1 MGVTRVVGIETEYG
15 VVSPGNPGANPILM
29 SSQVVNAYRALAEL
43 PRPPRWDYLDE
54 DPLADARGF
63 HLQRASAH
71 PSLLTDDPS
80 RPAPS
85 GDVPTGD
92 ADAGDF
98 VVAGPVTGIAR
109 PAAPLYDDPSTS
121 NAILTNGARLY
132 VDHAHPEYSAP
143 EVLTPRE
150 AVVWDVAGE
159 RVMLRAARE
168 LASAGIDVDLY
179 KNNGDGKGASYGTHE
194 NFLVDRGVP
203 FETLVDLLTPFLVTR
218 QVIVGSGRVGLGQ
231 RGEDAGFQ
239 MSQRADFME
248 AEVGLETTLRRPI
261 VNTRDEPHADRERWR
276 RLHVI
281 IGDANLLET
290 ATFLKIGMTNLV
302 LAVAENLHRLGPATA
317 RLVGLRLAD
326 PVGDVRGVSRDLD
339 LAAPLYVRGGGTVT
353 ALEVQGLYLDA
364 AREVAALDGT
374 PDAPTQEVLDRWED
388 VLVRLGRS
396 LAECA
401 RDVEWVAKH
410 RLLDRMRER
419 EGLGWASP
427 RLAAFDLQW
436 SDVRPERG
444 VYQRLLAAGAVD
456 RLTTEAEVADAVH
469 HPPVST
475 RAYFRGEV
483 VARFGPHLDA
493 ASWDS
498 VVLDVPGAPALQRVP
513 MLDPHKGTRAQ
524 VGPLFDAH
532 GDDVGAF
539 LAALLA

>member
-15 VVSPGNPGANPILM
+15 VVSPGNPGANAILM

-63 HLQRASAH
+63 HLERAAAH

-85 GDVPTGD
+85 GDVPAGD
-92 ADAGDF
+92 ADAGDS

-109 PAAPLYDDPSTS
+109 PATPLYDDPSTS

-150 AVVWDVAGE
+150 SVVWDVAGE

-194 NFLVDRGVP
+194 NFLVDRAVP
-203 FETLVDLLTPFLVTR
+203 FDTLVDVLTPFFVTR
-218 QVIVGSGRVGLGQ
+218 QVVVGSGRVGLGQ
-231 RGEDAGFQ
+231 RGEEAGFQ
-239 MSQRADFME
+239 LSQRADFME

-261 VNTRDEPHADRERWR
+261 INTRDEPHADRERWR

-290 ATFLKIGMTNLV
+290 ATLLKIGATNLV

-317 RLVGLRLAD
+317 RLAGLQLRD
-326 PVGDVRGVSRDLD
+326 PVDDVRTVSRDLE
-339 LAAPLYVRGGGTVT
+339 LGAPLRLRSGGTAT
-353 ALEVQGLYLDA
+353 ALEVQRAYLAAAHEVAHLDGPPDA
-364 AREVAALDGT
+364 ATR
-374 PDAPTQEVLDRWED
+374 EVLDRWED
-388 VLVRLGRS
+388 VLDRLGRS

-419 EGLGWASP
+419 EGLGWGSP

-436 SDVRPERG
+436 ADVRPERG
-444 VYQRLLAAGAVD
+444 VYQRLLAAGALD
-456 RLTTEAEVADAVH
+456 RVTTEAEVADAVH

-524 VGPLFDAH
+524 VGPLFDAY